1 MGKLTNGINGPFV
14 GKVGT
19 VVGSSWKGIPYMKGT
34 YKKRTGRASL
44 QEKSN
49 RNKFAMAQRWLKP
62 VISFVREGFKNYS
75 PTVEGFLAAK
85 SWLLLHSFEG
95 TQPDI
100 SINPALVKLSHGS
113 LPLPAGIRVEKG
125 AGNRLQFSWNPATTE
140 GVHGKDQAM
149 LLAYGAAGDDSSVV
163 SDIPGQFR
171 ETGAGSLKLPEGK
184 KMTYHIYLAFLAYDR
199 SRQSDSVY
207 LGAVDAQ

>member
-1 MGKLTNGINGPFV
+1 MALTGPLWARSAPSWALP
-14 GKVGT
+14 GRESPYTK
-19 VVGSSWKGIPYMKGT
+19 GS

-44 QEKSN
+44 QEKGN

-100 SINPALVKLSHGS
+100 SINPA
-113 LPLPAGIRVEKG
+113 A
-125 AGNRLQFSWNPATTE
+125 Q
-140 GVHGKDQAM
+140 
-149 LLAYGAAGDDSSVV
+149 LA
-163 SDIPGQFR
+163 
-171 ETGAGSLKLPEGK
+171 
-184 KMTYHIYLAFLAYDR
+184 
-199 SRQSDSVY
+199 
-207 LGAVDAQ
+207 